1 MLELSPRW
9 ARNMVTALIR
19 LNGHPVGVVANQPH
33 HLGGVID
40 SAASEKAAGFIRR
53 CDAFGLPLVVL
64 VDTPGFLPGTRQ
76 EGIGVIRHGAGL
88 LHAFSAARVPKVTV
102 VMRKAYG
109 GGFITMN
116 SRQLGADVVL
126 AWPGAEIGVL
136 GARQAVGIIHRRAI
150 EGSADPERRARAPGR
165 GVRRGTSDGGG
176 RRRRGRRGRGD
187 RAGRD
192 EGAADLGALGPRR
205 SQRTKENGMT
215 TETIERTREGTL
227 WREAPPYFDDLE
239 IGDSMESSGRTV
251 TEYDVVSFAALTGDW
266 HPQHADAAWAAE
278 SPFGRRIAHG
288 MLVLSYALGLLPID
302 PRVVLA
308 LRSIDG
314 AVLKRPVGLGDTIRV
329 RARLADKR
337 ELGAETGLVTLAVRI
352 VNQADELVARM
363 EIVVLWRR
371 QPEAADGP
379 PSDDEL
385 SPLQDGRLL
394 A

>member
-1 MLELSPRW
+1 
-9 ARNMVTALIR
+9 
-19 LNGHPVGVVANQPH
+19 
-33 HLGGVID
+33 
-40 SAASEKAAGFIRR
+40 
-53 CDAFGLPLVVL
+53 
-64 VDTPGFLPGTRQ
+64 
-76 EGIGVIRHGAGL
+76 
-88 LHAFSAARVPKVTV
+88 
-102 VMRKAYG
+102 
-109 GGFITMN
+109 
-116 SRQLGADVVL
+116 
-126 AWPGAEIGVL
+126 
-136 GARQAVGIIHRRAI
+136 
-150 EGSADPERRARAPGR
+150 
-165 GVRRGTSDGGG
+165 
-176 RRRRGRRGRGD
+176 
-187 RAGRD
+187 
-192 EGAADLGALGPRR
+192 
-205 SQRTKENGMT
+205 MT
-215 TETIERTREGTL
+215 TETIEATRDGEL
-227 WREAPPYFDDLE
+227 WREAPHYFDDLE

-329 RARLADKR
+329 RARLAEKR
-337 ELGAETGLVTLAVRI
+337 ELGAETGLVTLVVRI

-371 QPEAADGP
+371 QPEAEQRQADG
-379 PSDDEL
+379 SGDDEL